1 MNTCKPPTV
10 FESFN
15 AKNLLPSQ
23 VAKTFVPSEHFEKI
37 SKRNHSFVIG
47 PRGSGKTTLFKMLE
61 LEALESWKN
70 KEADRYRSSIDFTG
84 IFIPTDRIWK
94 EQIDSLL
101 KDGFS
106 TKDAEFFTK
115 ALFCSHV
122 LYKVLQTIQHRCVS
136 TQEAMVNSYRK
147 VYLDKEN
154 EISLV
159 IALSEAWHLDIKI
172 PSIKSLLSA
181 LAIRKSEIPRIIEDE
196 KRLGEASRSIRLAK
210 KEFLSLNFIQTTAA
224 SFELFGIH
232 SSIQEEKWALMFDEL
247 ELAPACIVQELV
259 NALRGSNE
267 KIIFK
272 LSLAPYN
279 PDINISKDLMS
290 AMPGNDYE
298 FVILWYAHKTKET
311 RLFCEK
317 MLQEMLREKAIDLNT
332 TPEDIFGKSELD
344 GYEKILEEMLTK
356 DESFKIQMKN
366 KGIDIQNIGST
377 EGIQRDS
384 IIRKAIPILRIRNEF
399 LKSTN
404 NKKQTLRTRKT
415 ITPVYSGA
423 NALFD
428 MLEANPRW
436 FIGVINPLLDEYKKT
451 GKQIDTFKQLDTLRK
466 TIHKFRALLKT
477 IPCPAKTIGED
488 EEVGVDKL
496 IDKIGNH
503 FSACVLAEK
512 FNLDPPGSFIV
523 TKGLSPGI
531 HKSLGAALNAGAI
544 VYVNGA
550 SAGIVLGDLT
560 DHRFRLSY
568 LLAPHYKIPLQLL
581 SQTGL
586 KNILGKGGDNKNMSL
601 DDYST

>member
-1 MNTCKPPTV
+1 MNTCQSPTV

-23 VAKTFVPSEHFEKI
+23 VAKTFVPSDHFDKI
-37 SKRNHSFVIG
+37 SKRNNSFVIG

-70 KEADRYRSSIDFTG
+70 KEADRYRSLIDFTG

-94 EQIDSLL
+94 EQIEYLL
-101 KDGFS
+101 KDGFAP
-106 TKDAEFFTK
+106 TDAEFFTK

-122 LYKVLQTIQHRCVS
+122 LYKLLQSIQYRCVS
-136 TQEAMVNSYRK
+136 TQEAMVNGYKK

-154 EISLV
+154 EINLA

-172 PSIKSLLSA
+172 PNIKSLMSA
-181 LAIRKSEIPRIIEDE
+181 LAIRKSEIPRIIEEE
-196 KRLGEASRSIRLAK
+196 KRLGEINRSIRLAEK
-210 KEFLSLNFIQTTAA
+210 KFLSLNFIQSVAT
-224 SFELFGIH
+224 SLELFEIH
-232 SSIQEEKWALMFDEL
+232 SNIKEEKWALMFDEL
-247 ELAPACIVQELV
+247 ELAPTCIVQELV

-267 KIIFK
+267 RILFK

-279 PDINISKDLMS
+279 PEINISKDLMS

-311 RLFCEK
+311 RDFCEK
-317 MLQEMLREKAIDLNT
+317 MLQEMLKEKSIDVNT

-344 GYEKILEEMLTK
+344 GYDKILKEMITK
-356 DESFKIQMKN
+356 DESFKIQMKD

-377 EGIQRDS
+377 EGTQRDS
-384 IIRKAIPILRIRNEF
+384 IIRKAIPIIRIRNEF
-399 LKSTN
+399 LKSSSH
-404 NKKQTLRTRKT
+404 KKQILRTRKT

-451 GKQIDTFKQLDTLRK
+451 GKQIDTFKQLDTLKK

-477 IPCPAKTIGED
+477 IPCPAKIVGE

-496 IDKIGNH
+496 IDKIGTH
-503 FSACVLAEK
+503 FSECILATK
-512 FNLDPPGSFIV
+512 FNLDPPGSFNV
-523 TKGLSPGI
+523 TKGLSPGV

-550 SAGIVLGDLT
+550 SADIVLGDLT

-586 KNILGKGGDNKNMSL
+586 KGILDKGGDNRNMSL
-601 DDYST
+601 DIYLT